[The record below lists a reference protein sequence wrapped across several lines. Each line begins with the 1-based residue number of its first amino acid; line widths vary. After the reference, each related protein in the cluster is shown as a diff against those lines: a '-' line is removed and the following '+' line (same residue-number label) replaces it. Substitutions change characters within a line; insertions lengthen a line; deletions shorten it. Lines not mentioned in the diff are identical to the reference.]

1 MTWSEHSLN
10 NSFNN
15 DDCYCIAIVITSTFS
30 EDGLGPWLGT
40 KSDISLVSLFLAEA
54 TQSVISETYSQP
66 PQVWFSPIGWIFT
79 GLPGAIFSP
88 LALTLHMCVLSHFS
102 HVQLFVTLWTVA
114 HQAPL
119 SMGFSRQEYW
129 SGLPCPPPG
138 DLLDPGIEPIT
149 LMSPGQAGSLSLA
162 LPGKPLDYARPPPKE

>member
-88 LALTLHMCVLSHFS
+88 LALTLHVCVLSHFS

-114 HQAPL
+114 RKAPL
-119 SMGFSRQEYW
+119 SMEFSRQENW
-129 SGLPCPPPG
+129 SGFAMPSSRGSSGPRDRTHNSYVPWAG
-138 DLLDPGIEPIT
+138 RFFIT
-149 LMSPGQAGSLSLA
+149 SATWEAP
-162 LPGKPLDYARPPPKE
+162 